1 MNLYTAEE
9 TSHSIKGLAKP
20 CLSFCLIGM
29 FVKGRALQV
38 TLLGSVFDGKKPHT
52 LSHPIAEVAVKKSS
66 ALRLTKQLDCMP
78 FCPSSCSGAT
88 GSNGRMRNPI
98 RRSKYVTDQ
107 VKYTKGSSV
116 CKRCLFPPF
125 FFLLLT
131 ATARGVIN
139 RTLAT
144 LLCILVYK
152 RRKGDTSVHH
162 ITSPASLV
170 TCHFSLGSE

>member
-125 FFLLLT
+125 FSAFDCDGKGSIQQNPCYSALYIGVQEEK
-131 ATARGVIN
+131 RG
-139 RTLAT
+139 
-144 LLCILVYK
+144 YK
-152 RRKGDTSVHH
+152 CASHH
-162 ITSPASLV
+162 IS
-170 TCHFSLGSE
+170 C